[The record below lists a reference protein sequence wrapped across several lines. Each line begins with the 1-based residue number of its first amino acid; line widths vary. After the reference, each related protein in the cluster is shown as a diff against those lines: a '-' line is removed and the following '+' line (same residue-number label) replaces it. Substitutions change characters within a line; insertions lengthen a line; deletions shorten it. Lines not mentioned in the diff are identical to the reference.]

1 MSSIQ
6 SIEPLSEY
14 APREEDR
21 VERVESTDDQP
32 KDDVMVPYVKAASTS
47 QDHKTTIQSFQ
58 YTGKGSFI
66 DRIF

>member
-1 MSSIQ
+1 MSSIE

-14 APREEDR
+14 APRQDE

-32 KDDVMVPYVKAASTS
+32 KDDVMVPYVQAASVK
-47 QDHKTTIQSFQ
+47 QDHKTTIQSFH